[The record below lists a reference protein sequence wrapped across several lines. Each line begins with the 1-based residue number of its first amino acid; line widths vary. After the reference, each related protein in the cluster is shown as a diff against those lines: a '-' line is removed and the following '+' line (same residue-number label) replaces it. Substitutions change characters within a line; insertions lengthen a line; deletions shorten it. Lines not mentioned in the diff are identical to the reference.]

1 MHADQRL
8 MQLEAAEL
16 RMVRARDRLRLA
28 VEALDFAEKRTMCA
42 RAIEAAARNRVY
54 ELMRSVHEECRKCEK
69 LHAKFL
75 EERLAE
81 RAG

>member
-1 MHADQRL
+1 MHPDQRL
-8 MQLEAAEL
+8 LQLEAAEL

-28 VEALDFAEKRTMCA
+28 VEALDFAEQRTKCA
-42 RAIEAAARNRVY
+42 RDIEHAARERVY
-54 ELMRSVHEECRKCEK
+54 AVMRSVHEECRKCED

-75 EERLAE
+75 QDRIAE